1 MIAADIAGGC
11 RSWAMSIEYR
21 IDHERRIV
29 FAKGRDTFTDADA
42 FEYQREVW
50 SRPELA
56 GYHELMDMT
65 DVVSIDTP
73 SPSRVRDLASLSVAM
88 DIPPKA
94 SKFAIV
100 APGDVAFGFG
110 RMYAAHR
117 ESSPRSQKEVAV
129 FRSMAAALKWLCVE

>member
-1 MIAADIAGGC
+1 
-11 RSWAMSIEYR
+11 MSIEYR
-21 IDHERRIV
+21 IDHESRIV

-42 FEYQREVW
+42 FGYQRDVW

-73 SPSRVRDLASLSVAM
+73 SPSRVRDLALLSAAM
-88 DIPPKA
+88 DIAANP

-110 RMYAAHR
+110 RMFAAHR
-117 ESSPRSQKEVAV
+117 ESSPQSQKKEVAV
-129 FRSMAAALKWLCVE
+129 FRSMAAALNWLCVQ